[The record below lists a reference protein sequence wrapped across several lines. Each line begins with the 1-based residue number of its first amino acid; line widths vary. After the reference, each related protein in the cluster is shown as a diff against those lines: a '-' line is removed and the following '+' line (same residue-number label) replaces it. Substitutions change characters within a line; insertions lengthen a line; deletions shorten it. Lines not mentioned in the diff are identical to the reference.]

1 MNMPLPD
8 SIANKPGITAGLDI
22 YWQAFT
28 DLNTSRELGMAE
40 GPIPW
45 TAVDQWATRHHIV
58 GEEFD
63 RLVLVLRGI
72 DAAYLKHRSKSSN
85 KTIGKRSK
93 KPFTGKQSIRIK

>member
-8 SIANKPGITAGLDI
+8 SIANKPDIIAGLEM

-45 TAVDQWATRHHIV
+45 TAIDQWATRHRIV
-58 GEEFD
+58 GEDFD
-63 RLVLVLRGI
+63 RLVIILRGM

-85 KTIGKRSK
+85 KTLGKRPK
-93 KPFTGKQSIRIK
+93 KPSTGKQSIRSK